1 MTDKITQLE
10 KWYDAAKV
18 AFKMGTQNPDGDAAL
33 LLAIHKRLVKAAE
46 ESGDEDAVTAARLNL
61 AEFLEDLRKEL
72 RMYDLICRRFN
83 TELYPNIKIGEDVK
97 IYIALMANTPGSA
110 VMAMTYLYLA
120 RCYTLQDMILNF
132 LPSGYPAPDALGLTW
147 SIQKGNS
154 DAFTGNLVDDIET
167 VNSLYNKMY
176 SSGDK

>member
-1 MTDKITQLE
+1 MTEKITQLA
-10 KWYDAAKV
+10 KWFDAAKV
-18 AFKMGTQNPDGDAAL
+18 AFKMGTVNPDGDAAL
-33 LLAIHKRLVKAAE
+33 LLAIHKRLIKEV
-46 ESGDEDAVTAARLNL
+46 EDAGDAETKAFAQTNL
-61 AEFLEDLRKEL
+61 SEFISDLRIEL
-72 RMYDLICRRFN
+72 RMFDLICRRFN
-83 TELYPNIKIGEDVK
+83 TDLYPQIKIGDDVK
-97 IYIALMANTPGSA
+97 IYIALMAQTPGSA

-132 LPSGYPAPDALGLTW
+132 LPNGFPASDALGLTW

-176 SSGDK
+176 SSGEK

>member
-10 KWYDAAKV
+10 KWYEAAQV
-18 AFKMGTQNPDGDAAL
+18 AFKMGSVKPDNDAAM
-33 LLAIHKRLVKAAE
+33 LLAIYKRLAMTIPNAPEGSEREHAKQQM
-46 ESGDEDAVTAARLNL
+46 S
-61 AEFLEDLRKEL
+61 EFLSDLRKEL

-83 TELYPNIKIGEDVK
+83 TDLYPHIKVSEDVK
-97 IYIALMANTPGSA
+97 IYIALMATTPGSA

-120 RCYTLQDMILNF
+120 RCYTLQDMVLNF
-132 LPSGYPAPDALGLTW
+132 LPSGYPGSDALGLTW

>member
-1 MTDKITQLE
+1 MTEKITQLA

-18 AFKMGTQNPDGDAAL
+18 AFKMGQMNPDGDTAL
-33 LLAIHKRLVKAAE
+33 LLAIHKRLVKEAE
-46 ESGDEDAVTAARLNL
+46 DAGDEDTVTAARLNL
-61 AEFLEDLRKEL
+61 TEFLADLRKEL
-72 RMYDLICRRFN
+72 RMYDLICRRFT
-83 TELYPNIKIGEDVK
+83 TELYPQIKVGDDVK

-110 VMAMTYLYLA
+110 VMAMTYLFLA
-120 RCYTLQDMILNF
+120 RCYTLQDMITNF
-132 LPSGYPAPDALGLTW
+132 LPNGYPADDALGLTW

-176 SSGDK
+176 NVGDK

>member
-18 AFKMGTQNPDGDAAL
+18 AFKMGTHSPDNDAAM
-33 LLAIHKRLVKAAE
+33 LLAIHKRLVKAVNDASDDTARTEAE
-46 ESGDEDAVTAARLNL
+46 KNL

-97 IYIALMANTPGSA
+97 IYIALIANTPGSA

-120 RCYTLQDMILNF
+120 RCYTLQDMVLNF
-132 LPSGYPAPDALGLTW
+132 LPSGYPADDALGLTW

-154 DAFTGNLVDDIET
+154 EAFTGNLVDDIET

-176 SSGDK
+176 GSGDK

>member
-10 KWYDAAKV
+10 KWYEAAKV
-18 AFKMGTQNPDGDAAL
+18 AFKMGTVNPDGDAAL
-33 LLAIHKRLVKAAE
+33 LLAIYKRLAKAAE
-46 ESGDEDAVTAARLNL
+46 DSGDKDTVTADRLNL
-61 AEFLEDLRKEL
+61 QEFLEDLRKEL

-83 TELYPNIKIGEDVK
+83 TDLYPHIKVSEDVK
-97 IYIALMANTPGSA
+97 IYIALMATTPGSA

-120 RCYTLQDMILNF
+120 RCYTLQDMVLNF
-132 LPSGYPAPDALGLTW
+132 LPSGYPGEDALGLTW

-176 SSGDK
+176 NSGDK

>member
-1 MTDKITQLE
+1 MTEKITQLE

-18 AFKMGTQNPDGDAAL
+18 AFKMGTVNPDGDAAL
-33 LLAIHKRLVKAAE
+33 LLAIHKRLVKEAE
-46 ESGDEDAVTAARLNL
+46 DSDDEDTVTAARVNL
-61 AEFLEDLRKEL
+61 EEFLADLRKEL

-83 TELYPNIKIGEDVK
+83 TDLYPNIKIGDDVK
-97 IYIALMANTPGSA
+97 IYIAIMAQTPGSA

-132 LPSGYPAPDALGLTW
+132 LPNGFPAHDALGLTW